1 MSTGADSAAPR
12 RRGTARAATPQEAP
26 APAAVPALTA
36 SATVA
41 PAPADTH
48 AAALQAEL
56 AWLDT
61 VLQARLAHYFGQA
74 GTDLAPALPAPPA
87 LQGAAAASGWAAL
100 VREHALGPDERL
112 VLALALA
119 PLLRPQLL
127 DLLFVRHKNLERGF
141 TEFGGC
147 KGRTHGGFLPTLE
160 TAAFVLA
167 GDDLARRLAVTA
179 LFDEDAVLR
188 RAGLVRTELDAPGEP
203 PLAAALL
210 ATPELLARATRGRA
224 HVPDFGPGFPARR
237 IATPLRWSDLVLA
250 AEVLDEVLAIRTW
263 ITHGAVLLRDWGLQ
277 SVVKPGWRS
286 LFHGPPGTGKT
297 LTAALLGQAVGAEVY
312 RIDLS
317 MVVSKYIG
325 ETEKNLAGVFD
336 QAEHRQWILFF
347 DEADALFGKRTSTS
361 SSHDRYA
368 NQEVSYLLQRVEDF
382 HGTVILASNLK
393 ANIDEAF
400 ARRFQSIVHFPMPDA
415 SERLRLWRG
424 MLAQPERLADD
435 VDLPALAEAHE
446 LSGGAIA
453 NVVRHAA
460 VAALRA
466 GRERIAAADLLQ
478 GVARELRKEG
488 RTVQEVGA

>member
-1 MSTGADSAAPR
+1 VASDGQP
-12 RRGTARAATPQEAP
+12 
-26 APAAVPALTA
+26 A
-36 SATVA
+36 SA
-41 PAPADTH
+41 H
-48 AAALQAEL
+48 AAALEREL
-56 AWLDT
+56 AWFDT
-61 VLQARLAHYFGQA
+61 VLQARLARYFGQD
-74 GTDLAPALPAPPA
+74 GTDLPPPLPAPPPLDDA
-87 LQGAAAASGWAAL
+87 VSGWAQL
-100 VREHALGPDERL
+100 VQAHGLGSDERL
-112 VLALALA
+112 VLMLALA
-119 PLLRPQLL
+119 PQLRPQAL
-127 DLLFVRHKNLERGF
+127 DLMFVRNKNLDRGF

-167 GDDLARRLAVTA
+167 GDDLARRLQVLR

-188 RAGLVRTELDAPGEP
+188 RTGLLRTELDAAGEP
-203 PLAAALL
+203 PLSAALQ
-210 ATPELLARATRGRA
+210 ATPELLARATLGGA

-237 IATPLRWSDLVLA
+237 ITTPLHWDDLVLA
-250 AEVLDEVLAIRTW
+250 PEVLDEVLAIRTW
-263 ITHGAVLLRDWGLQ
+263 ATHGAELLQDWGLARA
-277 SVVKPGWRS
+277 VKPGWRS

-297 LTAALLGQAVGAEVY
+297 LTATLLGQAVGAEVY

-336 QAEHRQWILFF
+336 QAQHRQWILFF
-347 DEADALFGKRTSTS
+347 DEADALFGKRTATS
-361 SSHDRYA
+361 SSNDRYA

-382 HGTVILASNLK
+382 PGTVILASNLK

-400 ARRFQSIVHFPMPDA
+400 ARRFQSIVYFPMPDT
-415 SERLRLWRG
+415 EQRLQLWQG
-424 MLAQPERLADD
+424 MLPDRQRLAPD

-460 VAALRA
+460 VAARRA
-466 GRERIAAADLLQ
+466 GRVHMSAADLTQ

-488 RTVQEVGA
+488 RTVQEAA

>member
-1 MSTGADSAAPR
+1 MWTGAD
-12 RRGTARAATPQEAP
+12 TDTTPSP
-26 APAAVPALTA
+26 V
-36 SATVA
+36 
-41 PAPADTH
+41 H
-48 AAALQAEL
+48 AAALQAEM
-56 AWLDT
+56 AWLDAT
-61 VLQARLAHYFGQA
+61 LQARLAHYFGHA
-74 GTDLAPALPAPPA
+74 GADHPPPLPAPPP
-87 LQGAAAASGWAAL
+87 LDGAAADSGWAAL
-100 VREHALGPDERL
+100 LRRHGLDTRQRL
-112 VLALALA
+112 LLALALA
-119 PLLRPQLL
+119 PALRPQVL
-127 DLLFVRHKNLERGF
+127 DLLFVRNKNLDRGF

-167 GDDLARRLAVTA
+167 GDDLAARLALQA
-179 LFDEDAVLR
+179 LAAPDGVLR
-188 RAGLVRTELDAPGEP
+188 RTGLLQVEADGPGEP
-203 PLAAALL
+203 PLAAALV
-210 ATPELLARATRGRA
+210 ATTELLAQATQGRA

-237 IATPLRWSDLVLA
+237 IATGLGWSDLVLA
-250 AEVLDEVLAIRTW
+250 DEVLDEVLAIRAW
-263 ITHGAVLLRDWGLQ
+263 AEHGAELLRDWGLAQ
-277 SVVKPGWRS
+277 AVKPGWRS

-297 LTAALLGQAVGAEVY
+297 LTATLLGQAVGADVY

-347 DEADALFGKRTSTS
+347 DEADALFGKRTATS

-382 HGTVILASNLK
+382 PGTVILASNLK

-400 ARRFQSIVHFPMPDA
+400 ARRFQSIVYFPMPDA
-415 SERLRLWRG
+415 AQRLQLWRG
-424 MLAQPERLADD
+424 MLPQPGRLAAD

-460 VAALRA
+460 VAARRA
-466 GRERIAAADLLQ
+466 ARDHITAADLRQ

-488 RTVQEVGA
+488 RTVQDGGP